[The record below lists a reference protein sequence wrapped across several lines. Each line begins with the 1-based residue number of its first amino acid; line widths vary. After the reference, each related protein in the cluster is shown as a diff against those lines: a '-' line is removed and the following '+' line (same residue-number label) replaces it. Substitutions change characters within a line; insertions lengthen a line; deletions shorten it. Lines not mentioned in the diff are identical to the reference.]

1 VAQVGDGHAHY
12 PAACVWGLACR
23 AAGTRPGGVELAR
36 RYADRAVALLG
47 EALDKG
53 FHDLLYEEHNRM
65 PDDPALAAL
74 RSHPRFQELF
84 GPRVR

>member
-1 VAQVGDGHAHY
+1 
-12 PAACVWGLACR
+12 
-23 AAGTRPGGVELAR
+23 VELAR